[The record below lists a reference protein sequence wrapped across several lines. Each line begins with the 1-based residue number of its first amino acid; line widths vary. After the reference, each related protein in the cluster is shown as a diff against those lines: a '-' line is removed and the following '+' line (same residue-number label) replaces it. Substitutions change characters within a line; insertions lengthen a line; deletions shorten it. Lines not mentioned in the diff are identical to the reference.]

1 MRRRLSN
8 ISQAP
13 NFFSIA
19 SNRFSRSYKGKLIYR
34 GASVKVNQII
44 AVDTSDT
51 GAASAWTKKAQNGDM
66 FFVYCKRGVGC
77 DWRQYHL
84 PSTLAT
90 RGIYALAKSE
100 SGPYKYSVGRTAI
113 KVRVVAL
120 LRNHVPQFEINGN
133 PKTYW
138 ATPYR
143 GNRNDAIQRHPDET
157 NKKYCPHP
165 DQGLEF
171 VKMILT
177 KNPGLKKL
185 MISEW
190 PYLKN
195 KV

>member
-1 MRRRLSN
+1 M
-8 ISQAP
+8 SQAP
-13 NFFSIA
+13 NFFTINSENFNRS
-19 SNRFSRSYKGKLIYR
+19 SNGKLFYDS
-34 GASVKVNQII
+34 ALVKNNQIFAI
-44 AVDTSDT
+44 ATRST
-51 GAASAWTKKAQNGDM
+51 GAASAWTKWAQKGDM
-66 FFVYCKRGVGC
+66 FFVNCKMGVGC
-77 DWRQYHL
+77 DWHQYHL
-84 PSTLAT
+84 PQTLAT
-90 RGIYALAKSE
+90 RGIYAVAKSE
-100 SGPYKYSVGRTAI
+100 SGPYRYSAEETAI